1 MKGTLFKLC
10 RMSFAYVFLVILSIV
25 FSYDIIA
32 VRLRDV
38 VHQVASGQSNSW
50 ATFQVFKQVWQ
61 VFLRLCG
68 GPKKTEKVRKKEIA
82 TRF

>member
-1 MKGTLFKLC
+1 
-10 RMSFAYVFLVILSIV
+10 MSFAYVFLVILSIV

-38 VHQVASGQSNSW
+38 VHQVANGQSNSW

-61 VFLRLCG
+61 VFFRLCG